1 MVFLGYEDGTKAYRL
16 YDPARGKV
24 VVSRDVVFDEAAAWS
39 WSTPAA
45 GEEEGSGGG
54 LTGEFVVE
62 QLVIERRSGAEE
74 AAQEPEAEAVEP
86 PSPGTAEVPPS
97 PGAASSASPA
107 SPVFPEQGTPTAA
120 ADPEFAS
127 PRPPTRSSWMPT
139 TTERSSDSGEWTT
152 SSVMQSCRGWPRVS
166 PIQSSCS

>member
-1 MVFLGYEDGTKAYRL
+1 MVML
-16 YDPARGKV
+16 
-24 VVSRDVVFDEAAAWS
+24 
-39 WSTPAA
+39 
-45 GEEEGSGGG
+45 EEMA
-54 LTGEFVVE
+54 VVE
-62 QLVIERRSGAEE
+62 ENRTWELVDPRAGCRPIGLKWVFKVKWIERRSGAEG

-86 PSPGTAEVPPS
+86 PSPGTAEVPPN
-97 PGAASSASPA
+97 PGEAISASPA

-120 ADPEFAS
+120 ADLELAS

-152 SSVMQSCRGWPRVS
+152 SSVMQRCRGWPRVS

>member
-16 YDPARGKV
+16 YNPARGKV
-24 VVSRDVVFDEAAAWS
+24 VVSRDVVFDETAAWS
-39 WSTPAA
+39 WSTPTA
-45 GEEEGSGGG
+45 GEPEGSGGG

-107 SPVFPEQGTPTAA
+107 STPTAA

-127 PRPPTRSSWMPT
+127 PVLLL
-139 TTERSSDSGEWTT
+139 G
-152 SSVMQSCRGWPRVS
+152 VRGCLPRQRGA
-166 PIQSSCS
+166 PIQESGRRHR

>member
-1 MVFLGYEDGTKAYRL
+1 MVFLGYEDGTKAYWL

-24 VVSRDVVFDEAAAWS
+24 VVSRDVVFDEAAG
-39 WSTPAA
+39 A
-45 GEEEGSGGG
+45 GDTLDSGAGDSD
-54 LTGEFVVE
+54 LRRNEHRFIVK

-86 PSPGTAEVPPS
+86 PNPGTAEVPPS
-97 PGAASSASPA
+97 PGEAISASPA

-120 ADPEFAS
+120 ADLELAS